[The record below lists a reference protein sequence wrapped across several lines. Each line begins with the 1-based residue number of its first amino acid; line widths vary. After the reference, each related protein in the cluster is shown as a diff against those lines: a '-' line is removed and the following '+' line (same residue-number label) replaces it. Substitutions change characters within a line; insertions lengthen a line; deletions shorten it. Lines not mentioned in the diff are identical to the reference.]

1 MAPRWRRCLE
11 CNTLEYL
18 NPQPPEDINV
28 SEKHPLRDFFSLALA
43 VMLLAAALTAV
54 LAITAQWA
62 APRVPFRVEEQI
74 AAPYVK
80 SRHDGGEAQTYLQE
94 LADRLA
100 LAQGLPPDISIR
112 VHYEAGPVVNAF
124 ATLGGHIVIH
134 AGLIA
139 AMPDENSLAMV
150 IAHEV
155 AHVHHRHPV
164 QAMGRGLAIGVVLS
178 AVSSGI
184 GGSVA
189 TRTMGDAGLLT
200 ALVFNRAQ
208 EEEADATALRS
219 LAGVYGHVGGSGE
232 LFRRLRESA
241 DMPQPPKLLSTHP
254 LTDERITRIGML
266 AQGNGWGQDGVRTP
280 LPDFLRTLAG
290 NDSRVKDSK

>member
-1 MAPRWRRCLE
+1 M
-11 CNTLEYL
+11 
-18 NPQPPEDINV
+18 V
-28 SEKHPLRDFFSLALA
+28 ALA
-43 VMLLAAALTAV
+43 AGLTAV
-54 LAITAQWA
+54 LALAAQWI
-62 APRVPFRVEEQI
+62 APRVPFSVEEQV

-80 SRHDGGEAQTYLQE
+80 SLHDGGEAQSYLQA

-100 LAQGLPPDISIR
+100 RAQGLPRDIGVR
-112 VHYEAGPVVNAF
+112 VHYEDGPVVNAF

-164 QAMGRGLAIGVVLS
+164 QAMGRGLAIGVMLS

-189 TRTMGDAGLLT
+189 SRTMGDAGLLT

-208 EEEADATALRS
+208 EEQADATALRS
-219 LAGVYGHVGGSGE
+219 LAGVYGHVGGAGE
-232 LFRRLRESA
+232 LFRRMRESV

-254 LTDERITRIGML
+254 LTDERIARIGML
-266 AQGNGWGQDGVRTP
+266 ARENGWSEEGARTP
-280 LPDFLRTLAG
+280 LPDFLRKLAD
-290 NDSRVKDSK
+290 NDSKVKNRE